1 VPPLLNLA
9 VTSRSGIRSG
19 IGSGIGRSGSGVVA
33 AVIAAVIA
41 TIGVSNDNN
50 SVIELCT
57 AIGVLGNNTA
67 LVELEGCSAGIE
79 GDGQGLLLNL
89 CLDFR
94 HGIAWRV
101 HVNGLRPISRGDR
114 LCSLMLAFAFLG
126 TGTGS
131 VGVVLVLHDT
141 MISDEIPGGW
151 QEATLATPHTVVL
164 APFSFI
170 IRVCCQGT
178 IDKTLFRET
187 LWSSIIF

>member
-9 VTSRSGIRSG
+9 VTSRSRVRRSGRSG
-19 IGSGIGRSGSGVVA
+19 IGVVA
-33 AVIAAVIA
+33 ALIAVIAAVIA
-41 TIGVSNDNN
+41 TIGVANDNN
-50 SVIELCT
+50 SVIKLCT
-57 AIGVLGNNTA
+57 TIGVLGNNTA
-67 LVELEGCSAGIE
+67 LVELEGGSAGIE

-94 HGIAWRV
+94 HGIVWRV
-101 HVNGLRPISRGDR
+101 HVNGLRPIGLGDR
-114 LCSLMLAFAFLG
+114 SCCLMLAFTFLG

-131 VGVVLVLHDT
+131 VGVVRVLHDT

-164 APFSFI
+164 APFFFIRSF
-170 IRVCCQGT
+170 CSQGT

-187 LWSSIIF
+187 LWTSIIF

>member
-1 VPPLLNLA
+1 MPPLLNLA
-9 VTSRSGIRSG
+9 VTSRSRVRRSGRSG
-19 IGSGIGRSGSGVVA
+19 IGVVA
-33 AVIAAVIA
+33 ALIAVIAAVIA
-41 TIGVSNDNN
+41 TIGVANDNN
-50 SVIELCT
+50 SVIKLCT

-67 LVELEGCSAGIE
+67 LVELEGGSAGIE

-94 HGIAWRV
+94 HGIVWRV
-101 HVNGLRPISRGDR
+101 HVNGLRPIGLGDR
-114 LCSLMLAFAFLG
+114 FRSLMDACTFFG

-131 VGVVLVLHDT
+131 VGVVGVLHDT

-164 APFSFI
+164 APFGFI
-170 IRVCCQGT
+170 RRFCSQGT

-187 LWSSIIF
+187 LWTSIIF